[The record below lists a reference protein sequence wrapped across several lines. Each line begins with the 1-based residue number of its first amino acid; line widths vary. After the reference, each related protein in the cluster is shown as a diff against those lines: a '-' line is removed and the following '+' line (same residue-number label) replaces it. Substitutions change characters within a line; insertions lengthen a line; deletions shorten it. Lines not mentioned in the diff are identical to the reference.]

1 MTKIRKQKRKKTF
14 RYVNKKRLNNKR
26 RKTGNIQDKT
36 IKESWDNRLTVQ
48 RNMENMGLAFDP
60 NQVVTKGEGQPGKG
74 KKNKGTKMHVV
85 KSLEEEAKQPRE
97 RQLRL
102 PKTQVS
108 YLTSMMDKHGEDY
121 KAMARDPKNFY
132 QETWKQIRA
141 KINTLKGIPEQYNQY
156 LKSKGLETTTTTNA
170 EMEVES

>member
-26 RKTGNIQDKT
+26 RKTGNIQCQT
-36 IKESWDNRLTVQ
+36 VKESWDNRLTVQ
-48 RNMENMGLAFDP
+48 KNMENMGLAFDP
-60 NQVVTKGEGQPGKG
+60 NLVVTKGEGHPEKS
-74 KKNKGTKMHVV
+74 KKSKGTKMHVV

-97 RQLRL
+97 RKLRL

-141 KINTLKGIPEQYNQY
+141 KIITFQGIPEQYNEY
-156 LKSKGLETTTTTNA
+156 LKKKGVEHQTTTNT
-170 EMEVES
+170 MEVES